1 MAKPTLKPD
10 WVVGQSG
17 TNIVEP
23 TSGKKAAGWVADE
36 RPAAEYWNWLLQ
48 NISEWIDYVDSV
60 SDTLEA
66 FHLFYQAVVG
76 SGALA
81 THTTLNAAM
90 LDVAAGAR
98 ILVISDQTL
107 NVTQQITKNNVQID
121 VNPGVTFQKGTAT
134 LGVQVT
140 ADGVRWNGGRFA
152 GFSTPG
158 DKAMQIDNGSDYT
171 MLRDIRFS
179 NCDTEVSDLAATT
192 SSSGHIT
199 E

>member
-1 MAKPTLKPD
+1 MAKPITKPS
-10 WVVGQSG
+10 WMTGVSG
-17 TNIVEP
+17 PNVVEP
-23 TSGKKAAGWVADE
+23 TGGKKAGGWVTDE
-36 RPAAEYWNWLLQ
+36 RPAAEYMNWIMQ
-48 NISEWIDYVDSV
+48 NMSDWIDYVDSV
-60 SDTLEA
+60 SDSLEA
-66 FHLFYQAVVG
+66 FNLFYSAVVG
-76 SGALA
+76 VGALA
-81 THTTLNAAM
+81 THSTLNAAM

-134 LGVQVT
+134 LGLQIT
-140 ADGVRWNGGRFA
+140 ADGVRFNGGRFA

-158 DKAMQIDNGSDYT
+158 DKAVQVDAGSDYT
-171 MLRDIRFS
+171 MLRDMRFS
-179 NCDTEVSDLAATT
+179 NCDTEISDLSATT